1 MEADGAGGGTVCTI
15 GLAGG
20 GTPPNAAPVAVPVV
34 VAVVVAVFVATGALV
49 GGAVAGVGCCI
60 AAGKPPAGC

>member
-1 MEADGAGGGTVCTI
+1 MESDGAGVGTVCTI

-20 GTPPNAAPVAVPVV
+20 GTPPNAAPVAVP
-34 VAVVVAVFVATGALV
+34 VVVAVFVATGALV